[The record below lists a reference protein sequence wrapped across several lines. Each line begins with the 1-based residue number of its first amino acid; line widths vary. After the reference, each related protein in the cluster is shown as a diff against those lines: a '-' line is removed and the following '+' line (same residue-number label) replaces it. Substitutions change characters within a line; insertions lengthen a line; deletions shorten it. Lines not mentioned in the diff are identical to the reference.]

1 MNALG
6 GSLLNLRMIND
17 CAWLMPCCRTLVDG
31 KLRRMASLGSN
42 RTVLGMAKIREI
54 RDQIDL
60 GRTEVWSPMSLD
72 CDGCISNVI
81 EYYSKIR

>member
-1 MNALG
+1 M
-6 GSLLNLRMIND
+6 
-17 CAWLMPCCRTLVDG
+17 T
-31 KLRRMASLGSN
+31 
-42 RTVLGMAKIREI
+42 KIREI